1 MLLLLERGG
10 LSIRTEARHPKAH
23 YCRPYNRCGVEK
35 PEMPALFRQEGR
47 RRTKSY
53 RSKSHG
59 CEPQGNRQGICRAVR
74 V

>member
-23 YCRPYNRCGVEK
+23 YSRPYNRCRFEK
-35 PEMPALFRQEGR
+35 PEMPALFGQEGG
-47 RRTKSY
+47 RRTESY

-59 CEPQGNRQGICRAVR
+59 CEPQRNRQGIRRAVR